1 MMVERRKTSM
11 TELTKVN
18 NLSFDDIKHVNK
30 DGVEFWYAR
39 ELSKLLDYTEFNKFE
54 KVIERAIVSCEKSGN
69 KIDDHFAHV
78 SEMVQIGSGAVREFP
93 SYMLSRYACYLI
105 VQNADARKKVVA
117 QGQTYFA
124 IQTRRQELLDDE
136 IAHLSDDERRLALR
150 ENVRDSNKTLFA
162 TAQEHGV
169 SNFGKFNNAGYQGLY
184 DGETMAD
191 IKARK
196 GLKKSHDILD
206 YMGPTELAANWF
218 RITQT
223 DEKLENDNIQGEGNA
238 CITHKKVGASVRK
251 TMMEISGTAPE
262 NLPTPNKGI
271 KQLET
276 EKRKRLRMQKKDFKK
291 IT

>member
-1 MMVERRKTSM
+1 M
-11 TELTKVN
+11 TDLTKVN
-18 NLSFDDIKHVNK
+18 NLSFDDIKHVNE

-39 ELSKLLDYTEFNKFE
+39 ELQNVIGYSQWRRFE
-54 KVIERAIVSCEKSGN
+54 SVIEKAKQACELSGN
-69 KIDDHFAHV
+69 SIDDHFANV
-78 SEMVQIGSGAVREFP
+78 GKMVEAGVAPKNIGDII
-93 SYMLSRYACYLI
+93 LSRYACYLI
-105 VQNADARKKVVA
+105 VQNADPRKKTVA

-136 IAHLSDDERRLALR
+136 IARLSEDERRLALR

-223 DEKLENDNIQGEGNA
+223 DEKLKNDNIQGEGNA
-238 CITHKKVGASVRK
+238 CVTHKKVGASVRK

-262 NLPTPNKGI
+262 NLPTPDKGI

-276 EKRKRLRMQKKDFKK
+276 EKRKRLKMSKKDFKK
-291 IT
+291 IS